1 MPLITLPVS
10 DVRAETP
17 RNRIVRLDLRDRPF
31 PYRAGQ
37 HVLLGDHGQ
46 PQRFPYS
53 IANAPAQAERE
64 GVLEFLIQVVETESP
79 GPHLRRLEP
88 GVLVDVEGPAGDFVL
103 PSSDGVAAAY
113 LFVGGGTGI
122 APLRS
127 MIGQVLETQPGAA
140 VAVVH
145 SARTPEELSY
155 RGELRALAAA
165 GRIRLLET
173 VTRAEAGS
181 LWSGAR
187 GRLDTERLAQ
197 MFSPDAFCYVCGPD
211 SLVEDVP
218 RLLASLG
225 ATHVRTEHW
234 KG

>member
-1 MPLITLPVS
+1 MPLITLPVF

-17 RNRIVRLDLRDRPF
+17 RHRIVRLDLEGRPF

-37 HVLLGDHGQ
+37 HALLGDHGQ
-46 PQRFPYS
+46 PQRLPYS
-53 IANAPAQAERE
+53 IASAPIDAGRQGR
-64 GVLEFLIQVVETESP
+64 LEFLIQVVENESP
-79 GPHLRRLEP
+79 GPHLRRLER
-88 GVLVDVEGPAGDFVL
+88 GVLVDVDGPAGDFVL
-103 PSSDGVAAAY
+103 PAGGVAAAY

-127 MIGQVLETQPGAA
+127 MIGQVLETQPDAA
-140 VAVVH
+140 VSVVH
-145 SARTPEELSY
+145 SARTPDELSY

-165 GRIRLLET
+165 GRVRLLET
-173 VTRAEAGS
+173 VTRAAAGS
-181 LWSGAR
+181 VWAGAR
-187 GRLDTERLAQ
+187 GRLDAERLAEV
-197 MFSPDAFCYVCGPD
+197 FSPGAFCFVCGPD